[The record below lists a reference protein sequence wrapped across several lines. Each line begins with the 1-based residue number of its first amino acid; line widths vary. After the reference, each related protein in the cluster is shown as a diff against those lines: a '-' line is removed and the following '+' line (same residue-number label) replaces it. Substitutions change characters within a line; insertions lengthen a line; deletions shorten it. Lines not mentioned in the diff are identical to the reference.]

1 MESNDSIGICCFLLF
16 LVVYILFTLI
26 KNGTLEICFLKV
38 PFCQQFEVVETLLYF
53 FIKIIYNIADK
64 FMVVRQCLNVVLILE
79 EPI

>member
-38 PFCQQFEVVETLLYF
+38 PFCQQFERRLALLFYY
-53 FIKIIYNIADK
+53 KKK
-64 FMVVRQCLNVVLILE
+64 F
-79 EPI
+79 